1 LRWVFGWQ
9 AVMGRALY
17 CPFPSCRTEYY
28 TYCPMHQALLPCI
41 REVIAHHDPDGILS
55 ESISISNLQPMI
67 KVLEE
72 QYRDNSRLLRE
83 IKFYESEMVRVS
95 RGG

>member
-1 LRWVFGWQ
+1 
-9 AVMGRALY
+9 MGRAIY
-17 CPFPSCRTEYY
+17 CPFPSCKTEYY

-41 REVIAHHDPDGILS
+41 KAVIEHHDPEGILS
-55 ESISISNLQPMI
+55 ESVNISNLQPMI

-83 IKFYESEMVRVS
+83 VKFYESEMARLH
-95 RGG
+95 GGR

>member
-1 LRWVFGWQ
+1 
-9 AVMGRALY
+9 MGRAIY
-17 CPFPSCRTEYY
+17 CPFPSCKTEYY

-41 REVIAHHDPDGILS
+41 RAVIEHHDPEGILS
-55 ESISISNLQPMI
+55 ESVNISNLQPMI

-83 IKFYESEMVRVS
+83 VKFYESEMARLH
-95 RGG
+95 GGR

>member
-1 LRWVFGWQ
+1 
-9 AVMGRALY
+9 M
-17 CPFPSCRTEYY
+17 
-28 TYCPMHQALLPCI
+28 PCI

-55 ESISISNLQPMI
+55 ESINISNLQPMI

-72 QYRDNSRLLRE
+72 QYRDNRRLMRE
-83 IKFYESEMVRVS
+83 VKFYETEMVRLS

>member
-1 LRWVFGWQ
+1 
-9 AVMGRALY
+9 M
-17 CPFPSCRTEYY
+17 
-28 TYCPMHQALLPCI
+28 PCI
-41 REVIAHHDPDGILS
+41 REVVAHHDPDGILS
-55 ESISISNLQPMI
+55 ESINISNLQPMI

-83 IKFYESEMVRVS
+83 IKFYESEMVRMS